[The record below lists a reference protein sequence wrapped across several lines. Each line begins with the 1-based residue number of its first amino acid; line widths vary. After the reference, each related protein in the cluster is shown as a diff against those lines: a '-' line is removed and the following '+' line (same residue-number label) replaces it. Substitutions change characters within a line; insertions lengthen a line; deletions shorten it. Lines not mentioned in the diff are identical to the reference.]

1 MEQEKPKEEPKEE
14 PKEVKEENKEKKRP
28 GRKRK
33 AVPIMQFEQRVV
45 VLQFD

>member
-1 MEQEKPKEEPKEE
+1 MEQEKKEEPPKPTEEPKEE
-14 PKEVKEENKEKKRP
+14 PKEKRKP

-33 AVPIMQFEQRVV
+33 AVPTMQFELKTV

>member
-1 MEQEKPKEEPKEE
+1 MEQEKPKEEPKKTTDEL
-14 PKEVKEENKEKKRP
+14 KEKKKP

-33 AVPIMQFEQRVV
+33 AIPTIQFEVKTV

>member
-1 MEQEKPKEEPKEE
+1 MEQEKKEES
-14 PKEVKEENKEKKRP
+14 KEVKEEPKEKKRP

-33 AVPIMQFEQRVV
+33 AVPTIQFEVKEV

>member
-1 MEQEKPKEEPKEE
+1 MEQEKPKEELPPKPTEE
-14 PKEVKEENKEKKRP
+14 PKEKKKP

-33 AVPIMQFEQRVV
+33 AVPTMQFEQRVV

>member
-1 MEQEKPKEEPKEE
+1 MEQEKKEEPKEE
-14 PKEVKEENKEKKRP
+14 PKELKEKIEKKKP

-33 AVPIMQFEQRVV
+33 AVPTIQFEVKTV